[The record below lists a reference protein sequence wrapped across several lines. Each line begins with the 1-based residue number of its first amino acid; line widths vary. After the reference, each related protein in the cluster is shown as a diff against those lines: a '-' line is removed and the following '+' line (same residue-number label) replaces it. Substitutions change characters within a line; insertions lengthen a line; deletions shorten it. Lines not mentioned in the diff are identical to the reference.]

1 MSKETKGVNIR
12 LARKQY
18 AELVTKKQK
27 GEFLDQF
34 CAATGMHRKSALRC
48 FSQKERP
55 HLKRGRPVTS
65 GPAAKALLSRI
76 WKLAGRPCSKLLK
89 PMLRTWVDSLR
100 DAGEVLDDGVV
111 AELLGMS
118 ERTIDRRLSMSHPR
132 HGGDPRAA
140 VIAARPAT
148 ATTSCDM
155 REAMAM
161 SELAQLQAL
170 FDKLYR
176 PTMKMLEK
184 TQDGCRCHR
193 VFEKEPKTPA
203 RRVLESADAP
213 EEAKE
218 VVQMQLD
225 GNDPMRLLG
234 KIKAAKRRLRRIR
247 ARVDSEAGAVDGEDH
262 V

>member
-111 AELLGMS
+111 AELLGHHPVMAV
-118 ERTIDRRLSMSHPR
+118 ILVRLSSLRVQRRP
-132 HGGDPRAA
+132 PLPATC
-140 VIAARPAT
+140 ARPWPCP
-148 ATTSCDM
+148 SW
-155 REAMAM
+155 R
-161 SELAQLQAL
+161 S
-170 FDKLYR
+170 F
-176 PTMKMLEK
+176 
-184 TQDGCRCHR
+184 
-193 VFEKEPKTPA
+193 
-203 RRVLESADAP
+203 RRSSTNYIVLP
-213 EEAKE
+213 
-218 VVQMQLD
+218 
-225 GNDPMRLLG
+225 
-234 KIKAAKRRLRRIR
+234 
-247 ARVDSEAGAVDGEDH
+247 
-262 V
+262 